1 MTTADAVRQIREKTG
16 ESQQAFS
23 NRLGVTVTT
32 ISRWEQNHVTPMPD
46 KLAALSHM
54 ARQLDL
60 IGAAGTLEHEAGI
73 LFQTLGRGGL
83 QHAWERFGQ
92 IAGLILEF
100 RHEMKRAGLTS
111 AVPDDLW
118 KGLGKAVDLA
128 NFGKDDMKQ
137 LMAMVPHVGPKP

>member
-1 MTTADAVRQIREKTG
+1 MTTAEAVLQIRTKIG

-60 IGAAGTLEHEAGI
+60 IEAAGTLEHEAGV

-92 IAGLILEF
+92 IAGRILEF
-100 RHEMKRAGLTS
+100 RHEMKRAGITI
-111 AVPDDLW
+111 PDDLGE
-118 KGLGKAVDLA
+118 GLDKAVELA

-137 LMAMVPHVGPKP
+137 LMAMVPHVGPKA